1 MAEQFEISATT
12 AATVVVTT
20 VGIYMAFIVL
30 VRVMGSRVLTGTSS
44 FDLACVV
51 AFGAI
56 LGRTV
61 LLADPTLAIGVVA
74 LSTFVAMQALLGLL
88 RQSPTLYRWLNSP
101 PVLLVADGKLLTD
114 NMRRAH
120 VVEDEVRQAARRAG
134 ARTLGEV
141 QCVVLERNGAL
152 SVVRSGQ
159 PVDSWLLEDVST
171 LSGKG
176 PVSPT

>member
-1 MAEQFEISATT
+1 MSEQFEMSGST
-12 AATVVVTT
+12 ALTVVVTT
-20 VGIYMAFIVL
+20 VGIYLTFIVL

-74 LSTFVAMQALLGLL
+74 LTTFVLMQAALGLL
-88 RQSPTLYRWLNSP
+88 RQSPALYRWLNHP
-101 PVLLVADGKLLTD
+101 PVLLVADGQLLVA

-134 ARTLGEV
+134 VRSLEEV
-141 QCVVLERNGAL
+141 RCIVLERNGAL
-152 SVVRSGQ
+152 SVVRSDRA
-159 PVDSWLLEDVST
+159 VDPWLLADVT
-171 LSGKG
+171 G
-176 PVSPT
+176 SPAPPAGS